1 MYDFLIVRR
10 NFVKVF
16 DAGKTRMIGLPY
28 GEKNYHN
35 TLSRSHTIPE
45 RNGRTDGQ
53 TGRQTDGQTDKFGI
67 SISRVSMVTRDN
79 KIVCNLRRILN
90 RNRK

>member
-45 RNGRTDGQ
+45 RNGRTDKQ
-53 TGRQTDGQTDKFGI
+53 IWYINIARQYGD
-67 SISRVSMVTRDN
+67 TR
-79 KIVCNLRRILN
+79 
-90 RNRK
+90 